1 MDKMANKKSKS
12 PDEQVIKKSDPATD
26 STIMAVERTI
36 MAADRSMMAWLRT
49 GLSLISF
56 GFTIYKFL
64 DIQNAQL
71 KAMGKSLPD
80 ISSPKV
86 VGLVMIG
93 IGILSLVL
101 GIIEYVTT
109 VGTLQKRYHLKRHAY
124 SLIVSGLIALIGII
138 LFVGI
143 TFKLTGI
150 S

>member
-1 MDKMANKKSKS
+1 MANEKTLS
-12 PDEQVIKKSDPATD
+12 PEEQVIKKSDPAKDNTD
-26 STIMAVERTI
+26 MAVERTM

-64 DIQNAQL
+64 DIQNSQL
-71 KAMGKSLPD
+71 QALGKSLPE

-101 GIIEYVTT
+101 GIIENVTT
-109 VGTLQKRYHLKRHAY
+109 IKALQLRYNIKRPAY
-124 SLIVSGLIALIGII
+124 SLIVSVIIALIGIV
-138 LFVGI
+138 LFIGI
-143 TFKLTGI
+143 TFRLTGI

>member
-1 MDKMANKKSKS
+1 M
-12 PDEQVIKKSDPATD
+12 PGEQVIKESDSAND
-26 STIMAVERTI
+26 STMMAVERTM

-93 IGILSLVL
+93 IGIISLVL
-101 GIIEYVTT
+101 GIIENVTT
-109 VGTLQKRYHLKRHAY
+109 VRALQIRYKMKRPAY
-124 SLIVSGLIALIGII
+124 SLIVSVLIALIGVI